1 MSSGDLDVRVLA
13 SIAQGSNTFYA
24 ITKKR
29 RVGSNDGVLAS
40 LGRLLGRSL
49 IEKGPKGSRGTQP
62 YLLTEDGFD
71 AIIRY
76 IDYVEDFEAFAKL
89 SRGHFPLVFGYW
101 DSLRRNRLT
110 DWVRETLGGE
120 VRRIDAAVFSQ
131 LYSGDRV
138 RYSHEEFV
146 NDLYGRVY
154 GPWNL
159 RGDSMEFSDVVPV
172 ERLRAFLVENPVVL
186 GSRRMECS
194 KLDNLVEVIM
204 KGNKWYR
211 MSILS

>member
-1 MSSGDLDVRVLA
+1 MSAGDSGRQGSA

-29 RVGSNDGVLAS
+29 RVGSNEGVLAA
-40 LGRLLGRSL
+40 LGRLLERGL
-49 IEKGPKGSRGTQP
+49 IEKGPKGDRRTQP

-71 AIIRY
+71 VVIRY
-76 IDYVEDFEAFAKL
+76 IDYVDDFESFAKL
-89 SRGHFPLVFGYW
+89 SQGHFPLVFDYW
-101 DSLRRNRLT
+101 ESLRRNRLT
-110 DWVRETLGGE
+110 DWVIETLRGE
-120 VRRIDAAVFSQ
+120 VRRLDAVVFSQ

-154 GPWNL
+154 GPWHP
-159 RGDSMEFSDVVPV
+159 RSDKMEFSDVVPV
-172 ERLRAFLVENPVVL
+172 EKLRAFLVENPEVL

-194 KLDNLVEVIM
+194 KLDKLVEVIRR
-204 KGNKWYR
+204 GNEQYR
-211 MSILS
+211 ESILS